1 MNDVVISGIGMTK
14 FGRFL
19 DRGLKSLGKE
29 AITKALEDA
38 GIPKEAIQAA
48 YVGNSVAGLVTGQ
61 EAIRGQVVLRSM
73 GMGGIPV
80 FNIENACAS
89 SSSALH
95 LASVSIKAGMYD
107 CVLVLGVEKMTHEDR
122 TVMFKAFEG
131 GLDVEAMKDVIENSS
146 GNRSIIMD
154 VYASKTRAFMN
165 RTGVTKE
172 HIAMVASK
180 NHTNG
185 SQNPFA
191 QTSKPRTVDE
201 VINDRLIVEPFTRY
215 MCSPVSD
222 GAAAVILCSAQFAAK
237 LTNKPIYVA
246 SSVVLS
252 GKDHFAGEPSVIEE
266 AAKAAYQKAGVGPDE
281 VDVIEIHDAAA
292 SAELMTY
299 EDLGLC
305 KIGEAGKLI
314 QDKVTYINGA
324 KPVNTGG
331 GLVGK
336 GHPVGATGIGQICEL
351 VIQLRGDAGSRQVK
365 KPRIALAQSA
375 GGMIEEE
382 NAVACITILK
392 K

>member
-1 MNDVVISGIGMTK
+1 MNDVVICGIGMTQ

-19 DRGLKSLGKE
+19 DRGLKSLGQE
-29 AITKALEDA
+29 ATMKALDDA

-131 GLDVEAMKDVIENSS
+131 GLDVEAMKDIIENSS

-154 VYASKTRAFMN
+154 VYASKTRAFME

-185 SQNPFA
+185 S
-191 QTSKPRTVDE
+191 
-201 VINDRLIVEPFTRY
+201 
-215 MCSPVSD
+215 
-222 GAAAVILCSAQFAAK
+222 
-237 LTNKPIYVA
+237 
-246 SSVVLS
+246 
-252 GKDHFAGEPSVIEE
+252 
-266 AAKAAYQKAGVGPDE
+266 
-281 VDVIEIHDAAA
+281 
-292 SAELMTY
+292 
-299 EDLGLC
+299 
-305 KIGEAGKLI
+305 
-314 QDKVTYINGA
+314 
-324 KPVNTGG
+324 
-331 GLVGK
+331 
-336 GHPVGATGIGQICEL
+336 
-351 VIQLRGDAGSRQVK
+351 
-365 KPRIALAQSA
+365 
-375 GGMIEEE
+375 
-382 NAVACITILK
+382 
-392 K
+392 